1 MPETVV
7 VRGSGGSLFAMDLPT
22 RAHAADL
29 FWQRVESGDLTI
41 VTDPVEWF
49 DDFQNGSRKL
59 RLVVAGAPAEAPAE
73 APVVARERRKP
84 GRPPKVRVEQETPAE
99 GSDLP
104 EE

>member
-7 VRGSGGSLFAMDLPT
+7 VRGSGGSLFEMDIPT

-49 DDFQNGSRKL
+49 DDLQNGSRKL
-59 RLVVAGAPAEAPAE
+59 RIVAAVETPAEV
-73 APVVARERRKP
+73 PVVAQERRKP
-84 GRPPKVRVEQETPAE
+84 GRPPKVRAGQETPVE